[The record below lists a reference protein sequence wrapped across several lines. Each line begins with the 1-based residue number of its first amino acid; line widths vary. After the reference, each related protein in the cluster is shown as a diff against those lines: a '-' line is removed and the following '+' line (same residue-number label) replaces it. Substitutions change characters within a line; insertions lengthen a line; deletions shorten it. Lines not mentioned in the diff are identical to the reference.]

1 MFLESYLKDEFCHC
15 GKANMLKSYCFLFN
29 KTEQEI
35 ISHQDHD
42 GICEN
47 KTVIYKEI

>member
-1 MFLESYLKDEFCHC
+1 
-15 GKANMLKSYCFLFN
+15 MLKSYCFLFN

-47 KTVIYKEI
+47 KTVIYKEIWEYFFSYKGESFN